1 MSNRRTGKIARLPKE
16 IRDVVN
22 LMLQDGA
29 AARVV
34 IEKLEGIR
42 ANGGKGVDGELI
54 EIPNEQNVTN
64 WIQGG
69 YQDWQLERQRLD
81 DLRFKRE
88 MALEIVRQNEG
99 SKIQEAALQLAS
111 SQLYEVISEFDL
123 TSLKEMLAEQ
133 PAEFSNLV
141 NSLAKLS
148 KSALDYE
155 KYRDAVVKAK
165 VELQKLRDPKSE
177 LSEADRKAVVDK
189 VDEIL
194 GLK

>member
-1 MSNRRTGKIARLPKE
+1 MSNRRTGKIARLPKD

-29 AARVV
+29 TAAVV
-34 IEKLEGIR
+34 IAKLEGML
-42 ANGGKGVDGELI
+42 ANGAQGVDGKPI

-64 WIQGG
+64 WVQGG
-69 YQDWQLERQRLD
+69 FKDWQAEQQRLD
-81 DLRFKRE
+81 DMRFKRE

-99 SKIQEAALQLAS
+99 GKIQEAALQIAS
-111 SQLYEVISEFDL
+111 SQLYEVISEFDIQ
-123 TSLKEMLAEQ
+123 SLKEMLAEQ
-133 PAEFSNLV
+133 PEEFANLV

-155 KYRDAVVKAK
+155 KYRDAVVSAK
-165 VELQKLRDPKSE
+165 TELQKLRDPKQE
-177 LSEADRKAVVDK
+177 LTDADRKAIVEK